1 MGAIVSCMSELYSV
15 IIGSGS
21 YLPTR
26 KIKNEDFL
34 HHTFFDSEGNR
45 LKKSNEEI
53 VRKFSDITGIFER
66 RQVTNDLVAS
76 DIGYFAAQEALASSG
91 VDGETLD
98 YIIFAHNFGDI
109 KADNRRSDIVP
120 TLASRVKG
128 RLGIQNAN
136 TVCYDLPFG
145 CAGWLQGV
153 IHANFYIKSGE
164 AKRVLVIGAETLSRI
179 CDPHDRDS
187 MIYADGAGAVVIE
200 ACASEVPIGVLA
212 HNTITDAGEHTYV
225 LRMERSCNPDYPGN
239 DLFLKM
245 NGRSLY
251 ELALKAVP
259 RVMKKSLEKAGVS
272 IAEVNKVLIHQ
283 ANRKMDEAIV
293 RRLYE
298 EYGLTTLPENIMP
311 MVISW
316 LGNSSVATIPIL
328 YDLINKGKFEPHH
341 FKAGSHVLF
350 AAMGAGVNIN
360 AMVYRVPN

>member
-1 MGAIVSCMSELYSV
+1 MSQQYYSV

-26 KIKNEDFL
+26 VSKNEDFI
-34 HHTFFDSEGNR
+34 HHTFFDSEGKR

-66 RQVTNDLVAS
+66 RQVTDDLVAS
-76 DIGYFAAQEALASSG
+76 DIGYFAAKEALSSSG

-109 KADNRRSDIVP
+109 QADNRRSDIVP

-128 RLGIQNAN
+128 KLGIQNAN
-136 TVCYDLPFG
+136 AVCYDLPFG

-153 IHANFYIKSGE
+153 IHANFYIKAGE

-187 MIYADGAGAVVIE
+187 MLYADGAGAVVIE
-200 ACASEVPIGVLA
+200 ARASDVPIGVLA
-212 HNTITDAGEHTYV
+212 HNTITDAGEYTYV
-225 LRMERSCNPDYPGN
+225 LRMERSCNPDYPGS

-259 RVMKKSLEKAGVS
+259 KVMKKSLETAGVS
-272 IAEVNKVLIHQ
+272 ITEINKVLIHQ

-293 RRLYE
+293 KRLYE
-298 EYGLTTLPENIMP
+298 EYGVATLPEDIMP

-341 FKAGSHVLF
+341 FHAGNNVLF

-360 AMVYRVPN
+360 AMVYRVPEEP

>member
-1 MGAIVSCMSELYSV
+1 MSQQLYSV

-26 KIKNEDFL
+26 VIKNKDFL
-34 HHTFFDSEGNR
+34 HHTFFDSDGKR

-66 RQVTNDLVAS
+66 RQVTDDLVAS

-128 RLGIQNAN
+128 KLGIQNTN
-136 TVCYDLPFG
+136 TICYDLPFG

-164 AKRVLVIGAETLSRI
+164 AKRALVIGAETLSRI

-200 ACASEVPIGVLA
+200 ARASDVPIGVLA
-212 HNTITDAGEHTYV
+212 HTTITDAGEHTYV
-225 LRMERSCNPDYPGN
+225 LRMERSCNPDYPGS

-251 ELALKAVP
+251 ELALKTVP
-259 RVMKKSLEKAGVS
+259 KVMKKSLEKAGVI

-293 RRLYE
+293 KRLYE
-298 EYGLTTLPENIMP
+298 EYGVATLPEDIMP

-341 FKAGSHVLF
+341 FHAGNNVLF

-360 AMVYRVPN
+360 AMVYRVPEEP

>member
-1 MGAIVSCMSELYSV
+1 MRQQLYSV

-26 KIKNEDFL
+26 VIKNEDFL
-34 HHTFFDSEGNR
+34 HHTFFDSEGKR

-66 RQVTNDLVAS
+66 RQVTDDLVAS
-76 DIGYFAAQEALASSG
+76 DIGYFAAKEALASSG
-91 VDGETLD
+91 VEGETLD

-128 RLGIQNAN
+128 SLGIQNVN

-153 IHANFYIKSGE
+153 IQANFYIQSGE

-200 ACASEVPIGVLA
+200 ARASEVPIGILA
-212 HNTITDAGEHTYV
+212 HNTITDAGENTYV

-245 NGRSLY
+245 KGRSLY
-251 ELALKAVP
+251 ELALKGVP
-259 RVMKKSLEKAGVS
+259 KVMKKSLEKAGVG

-298 EYGLTTLPENIMP
+298 EYNVTTLPEDIMP
-311 MVISW
+311 MIISW

-328 YDLINKGKFEPHH
+328 YDLINKGKFEPHY
-341 FKAGSHVLF
+341 FKGGSNVLF

-360 AMVYRVPN
+360 AMVYRVPE